1 MQLTIN
7 DIKKLQQKKY
17 REEFGH
23 FLVEGEHLLL
33 ELHKALA
40 KNNSL
45 LRSELLVTPQC
56 EHIESPL
63 KKRVITNAQMLQISD
78 TQTPQGIIALVPLV
92 SLQPQPL
99 VNNQKAIYLYQI
111 QDPGNLGS
119 ILRILAWFGSYTCL
133 LSPDS
138 VDPHNSKVIRAS
150 MGGIF
155 HVPIEVDVNIN
166 TLSQRYSSLA
176 CLSMSGKALKE
187 NSFSTHDCY
196 LFGNEARGLP
206 DTISST
212 IATYSIA
219 GCGAIDSL
227 NLASAVSMCLYELNR

>member
-56 EHIESPL
+56 EHIESP
-63 KKRVITNAQMLQISD
+63 
-78 TQTPQGIIALVPLV
+78 PQGIIALVPLV